1 LDTLRACLPKDDV
14 FSLDVDDDISVVVDS
29 VSVKALKDE
38 EGDNIKRGEDG
49 APSAASPTFSPSP

>member
-1 LDTLRACLPKDDV
+1 LDTLRACLPNDV
-14 FSLDVDDDISVVVDS
+14 AFSLGDSDDIFVVVDS